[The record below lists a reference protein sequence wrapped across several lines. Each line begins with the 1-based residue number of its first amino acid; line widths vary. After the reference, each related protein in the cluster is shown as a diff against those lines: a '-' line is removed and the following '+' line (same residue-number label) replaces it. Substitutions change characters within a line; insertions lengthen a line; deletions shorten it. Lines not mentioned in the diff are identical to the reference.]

1 MIATGLVRALEQDL
15 GRLRNAAVAF
25 DIAVESDMGLKT
37 RDMLYRNTILSLSHL
52 FITAGVAVGGRR
64 PFGRGGRDL
73 RRPHGQGEERVA
85 PASVPGDGVRTA

>member
-52 FITAGVAVGGRR
+52 FITAGVAVGVAVHSDEVDEIYAVLMDKAKSELLRLQS
-64 PFGRGGRDL
+64 RG
-73 RRPHGQGEERVA
+73 
-85 PASVPGDGVRTA
+85 TA

>member
-15 GRLRNAAVAF
+15 ERLRNAAVAF

-52 FITAGVAVGGRR
+52 FITAGVAVGAAAPSDEVDEIYAVLMDKAKNELIRLR
-64 PFGRGGRDL
+64 SRG
-73 RRPHGQGEERVA
+73 
-85 PASVPGDGVRTA
+85 TA